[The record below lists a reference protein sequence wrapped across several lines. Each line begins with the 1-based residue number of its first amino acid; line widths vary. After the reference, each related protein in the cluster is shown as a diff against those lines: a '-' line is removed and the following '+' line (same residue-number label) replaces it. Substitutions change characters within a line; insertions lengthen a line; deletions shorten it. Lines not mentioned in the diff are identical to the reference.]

1 MADEMV
7 DNLNHS
13 TGSNVGVYTVN
24 GALLSASDQKAFSHG
39 SNEDLKQAI
48 KGKTAYHITYNRN
61 KAEVFF
67 SYPVVVEGTK
77 VGILRFSKNFD
88 LLYKQSGEVLDIVFT
103 SRLPYF
109 WRRSFSPIS
118 CPDISRFRSSS

>member
-67 SYPVVVEGTK
+67 HIRLSLK
-77 VGILRFSKNFD
+77 VQR
-88 LLYKQSGEVLDIVFT
+88 
-103 SRLPYF
+103 
-109 WRRSFSPIS
+109 
-118 CPDISRFRSSS
+118 